1 MATTPS
7 TETTLPRSLWIVLVV
22 LGVLTIA
29 GGILALVYP
38 DVTVSVLAIII
49 GISLLIYSG
58 IDLVEA
64 FMVDS
69 DTSTKVLQV
78 LVSIIG
84 IIAGVIC
91 LRRPI
96 DALLFIVVV
105 AAIWL
110 IIAGIVM
117 LVRAFATQGNR
128 GLRAIA
134 GFAVL
139 AVGLVLIS
147 WPDIGVGTLAILVG
161 IGLIIRGAYAIAAGM
176 TIKRLVEA

>member
-7 TETTLPRSLWIVLVV
+7 AENTLPRSLWVVLVV
-22 LGVLTIA
+22 LGVLTVA

-49 GISLLIYSG
+49 GVSLLIYSG

-78 LVSIIG
+78 LVSVIG

-96 DALLFIVVV
+96 DAILFIVIV

-110 IIAGIVM
+110 IIAGVVM
-117 LVRAFATQGNR
+117 LVRAFASEGNR
-128 GLRAIA
+128 GLRAVA
-134 GFAVL
+134 GLAVL
-139 AVGLVLIS
+139 IVGIVLIS
-147 WPDIGVGTLAILVG
+147 WPDIGAGTLAILVG
-161 IGLIIRGAYAIAAGM
+161 IGLIFRGAYAIAAGL
-176 TIKRLVEA
+176 TIKKLAAI